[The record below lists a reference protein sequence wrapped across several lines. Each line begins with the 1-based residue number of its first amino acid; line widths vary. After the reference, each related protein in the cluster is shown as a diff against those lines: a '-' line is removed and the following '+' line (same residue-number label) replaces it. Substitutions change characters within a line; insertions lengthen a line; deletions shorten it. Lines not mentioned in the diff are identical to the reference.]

1 MSEKREMSGKA
12 AEPLQVPLDAVEQ
25 LVILSHTDKSPA
37 VLLDHVD
44 ALFVPGS
51 DANRRARITIALNQG
66 LPLSDDD
73 QMHLNMATGD
83 SLSDEQSDG
92 SESSSGTETDQP
104 SALLQSVAHLSLRNA
119 LAPLDRAEIIDTTL
133 PDAVA
138 SFIQRAFDP
147 VTDYPKPPNLNH
159 SETTADS
166 TVPSFLDQAELEK
179 EIRDEIQGSIKR
191 GNVHAF
197 MNQCAPPLPTLA
209 KQFLDEKNNSTTWR
223 ELFVRLGKKSSALVD
238 STGVDHF
245 PALFHALFQ
254 ENSWQG
260 LSEGHLRSLTLKQIE
275 ALGSLD
281 TSLFG
286 VEAFSE
292 SLYSKLIH
300 KHLDY
305 NFEAF
310 RDLNC
315 LSAAAT
321 NLDGFDRILVFVE
334 KLPPNLSQKFRFRV
348 LLMKLEFLCYRR
360 RVMDVELF
368 ESVIRCRNTIQGHT
382 AEDFPEAYKID
393 DALLRQ
399 FLLHIFRS
407 DESKTIKDYLEYL
420 PEATV
425 RDVFA
430 LAKISYTENGAKWH
444 NLMKPHQIEHIT
456 KSILLEFKS
465 SENPIY
471 LDPFINNAS
480 TSNLVINAKNIDKL
494 EVNEYDVDSFALYSN
509 DDKAVSNTRAA
520 LMALDLSGVAPHRTR
535 SVSVNG
541 DGDKFRAGF
550 IYEVNLDLPWVRDVE
565 RGLLVVDVVGGG
577 KKCRAVICKGSY
589 RASES
594 LSSEGHLFTVFDESG
609 NAIVSDYQIFMSGHV
624 YKPNSAGQVLIPFSR
639 QPTQQ
644 TIIVSHKDY
653 SFPAHFYHRDETY
666 NLSTRWIFNREAI
679 RAGNVVSVAVKPILS
694 LWGFVPVLLGSSNL
708 SKSVLTVTTGAAG
721 GVKTTKTFE
730 NFKVFDDRE
739 SLINVNVPD
748 RVRFMQFNLELTIWN
763 ASQKEDV
770 LLASQETFWFN
781 SIEDTDVIESAFLL
795 DEDSGYTLRVL
806 GKNGEA
812 RRRQAVTVYLRPVAI
827 SKIFTRILE
836 TDSDGMVIL
845 GPLEGVARIGVA
857 IGEAPVK
864 VWDIEAGVYLPDL
877 PFEVT
882 TQEGKQISLP
892 LGVSSDSLSKSPHL
906 WDLTLMSSNPSRPTD
921 AIESYAHKVS
931 IKAVSKNSCNL
942 VVDADLPVGYYHLSI
957 FQKTVRIKVVKAAS
971 IRSVFDGTNEE
982 QQTRNQTSDVVPY
995 GLELLPCSPLHVIA
1009 PPCVASVS
1017 LSTEKGRK
1025 GIALKIQNGTASTR
1039 VHCILSFFAPMDDR
1053 ETKFSADLN
1062 FNIYPPGRS
1071 GANAIT
1077 CGYSTT
1083 QDLSAD
1089 VEYILKRKSD
1099 VNATKIGN
1107 TLTKPTVLLDT
1118 WETKKTSILDDSLDP
1133 TVVNRSAVLED
1144 RALAGSML
1152 QSKYRAMGAAPAPI
1166 TSNMSKKMKQKR
1178 TPESLDKLSSD
1189 VANYDF
1195 LAQNGPSRFN
1205 LKPSANGNL
1214 FIALED
1220 SVAISSKCQVL
1231 LFVVDERSCTSV
1243 AFSLDG
1249 TGNPPTHDTTVS
1261 PTWRLTS
1268 PVTEILSASA
1278 VQPQNSLKLPVGCDF
1293 SIISDLSQL
1302 YSIAESFAT
1311 SSSESENLSKFRFI
1325 TRWNSIAHAER
1336 LALFSEF
1343 SCHELN
1349 VFLYFKDPEFF
1360 SSIVKPHL
1368 KNKTSVSLV
1377 DLFLL
1382 GDVEA
1387 CQKKILDIAGA
1398 WNQFNLVEAL
1408 LLAKVLVDNGFHDS
1422 AAVQTVRTWCLN
1434 YYRQKCIAGDYTSL
1448 SAERREKVFGFLRNS
1463 KDEPSI
1469 ELRKRDRFMEESFQ
1483 PQQDM
1488 LLMDAES
1495 YESHDESDDDMG
1507 FALFDDGPGSA
1518 TARLRKPQPAFFEPP
1533 PETSELS
1540 ERYYYKKTLGESAS
1554 IEMNAFWH
1562 LFGTWVLSPRNAADF
1577 FVSEGI
1583 DNCLFGTFTEIM
1595 FTLAVSGFGFGESDP
1610 TVEVKSDSDQ
1620 IRIDAKTHCLV
1631 YHKEFK
1637 ESSTKI
1643 IPSII
1648 CNTVYIDPENSR
1660 IQDEE
1665 TLDWIPCHIDP
1676 SAQKFLTGKLYN
1688 MQVTITNTMANPFI
1702 VSALIAIP
1710 AGSLAVLCN
1719 PIKTH
1724 RFDLQP
1730 YTTICHTVQFY
1741 FHAAGEYLQYPVHVS
1756 DRKHNVVASSTPCNL
1771 VAVESIDRAMLMDMK
1786 GGITWS
1792 YLSAHGTDIEVLEWL
1807 ENPAKTVTHDMVD
1820 AISFRFSSNKT
1831 LWESVVN
1838 CMIRRGMFSENVWAF
1853 AIKHQSRIFGLQWLF
1868 SRVAKDSIAYLEADG
1883 LVLDKYVNQSDDVLM
1898 YWPLINA
1905 RAHQI
1910 GKRAR
1915 VNNKDYMDTYSRFI
1929 SYLFAKPVSRHTHRD
1944 RATLIC
1950 YLLLQD
1956 RFSEA
1961 QELFHR
1967 LLNELAKSGVES
1979 EKSNNLIQIEYM
1991 RVWFAFINPK
2001 IAFDPACLAEAREI
2015 ASRYAT
2021 YPVKYW
2027 RELFTEA
2034 LGRCKEF
2041 EAFYQENGDS
2051 SVTPADEDK
2060 GQSDDSPTNRPN
2072 LVLEPSLSFTIVPGA
2087 SGALSSVS
2095 LVYHNVSSCEAR
2107 FHSLNLEM
2115 EFSAR
2120 PFVVASRFGASDG
2133 LSASKATKGSE
2144 SEAAAS
2150 SSILTKPH
2158 HVLQIEFPRGS
2169 GEMVVDVP
2177 ESMQKGNV
2185 AIEIIAN
2192 SGSLHQMRV
2201 ASETSLKAI
2210 VADKKG
2216 FLQILR
2222 SVERKGASQDWGLAG
2237 SSEATAVV
2245 DVKLLTNRKLMPVA
2259 SVYVK
2264 VYARLTDGSTVF
2276 YKDGYTDILGR
2287 FDYASL
2293 SNRAVLQQVE
2303 GFAVLAS
2310 SAEYGDVVLTA
2321 KAPKV

>member
-1 MSEKREMSGKA
+1 MSGKA
-12 AEPLQVPLDAVEQ
+12 AEPLPVSLDTVEQ

-73 QMHLNMATGD
+73 QMHLNMTTED
-83 SLSDEQSDG
+83 SLSDDQSDD
-92 SESSSGTETDQP
+92 SDSSSGTETGQP

-119 LAPLDRAEIIDTTL
+119 LAPLDRAETSDTTL
-133 PDAVA
+133 PAAVA
-138 SFIQRAFDP
+138 SFIQRAFNP

-179 EIRDEIQGSIKR
+179 EIRDEIQGSVKR
-191 GNVHAF
+191 GNVRAF
-197 MNQCAPPLPTLA
+197 MNQCAPPLPNLA
-209 KQFLDEKNNSTTWR
+209 KQFLDEKINSSTWK
-223 ELFVRLGKKSSALVD
+223 EFFLKLVKTSSALVD
-238 STGVDHF
+238 STGVDHL

-254 ENSWQG
+254 EDLQQG
-260 LSEGHLRSLTLKQIE
+260 LSEVHLRSLTLNQME

-292 SLYSKLIH
+292 TLYSKLIH

-305 NFEAF
+305 DFEAF

-315 LSAAAT
+315 LSASAT
-321 NLDGFDRILVFVE
+321 NLDGFDRILEFVE
-334 KLPPNLSQKFRFRV
+334 KLPPNLSQKLRFRV
-348 LLMKLEFLCYRR
+348 LLMKLEFLCHRR

-368 ESVIRCRNTIQGHT
+368 ESVIRSRHTIQGHT
-382 AEDFPEAYKID
+382 AEDLPSAYKID
-393 DALLRQ
+393 DALLQQ

-407 DESKTIKDYLEYL
+407 DESKTIKDYSEYL

-444 NLMKPHQIEHIT
+444 HLMKPHQIEQIT
-456 KSILLEFKS
+456 KSILLEFKP

-471 LDPFINNAS
+471 LDPFINTAS
-480 TSNLVINAKNIDKL
+480 TSNLVVHAKNIDKL

-509 DDKAVSNTRAA
+509 DDKAVSNTKAA

-594 LSSEGHLFTVFDESG
+594 LSPEGHLFTVFDESG
-609 NAIVSDYQIFMSGHV
+609 NAIVSDYQIYMAGHV
-624 YKPNSAGQVLIPFSR
+624 YKPNSQGQVLIPFTR
-639 QPTQQ
+639 QPIQQ

-653 SFPAHFYHRDETY
+653 SFPAHFYHRDESY

-694 LWGFVPVLLGSSNL
+694 LWGFTPVLLGNSNP

-721 GVKTTKTFE
+721 GLKTAKTFE

-739 SLINVNVPD
+739 SLIDVNVPD

-781 SIEDTDVIESAFLL
+781 SIEDTDLIESAFLL
-795 DEDSGYTLRVL
+795 HEDSGYTLRVL

-812 RRRQAVTVYLRPVAI
+812 RRRRAVAVYLRPVAI
-827 SKIFTRILE
+827 SKILTRILE
-836 TDSDGMVIL
+836 TDNDGMAIL

-857 IGEAPVK
+857 FGEAPVK

-882 TQEGKQISLP
+882 MQEGKQISLP
-892 LGVSSDSLSKSPHL
+892 LGVSSDLLSKSPHL
-906 WDLTLMSSNPSRPTD
+906 WDLTLMSSKPSPTD
-921 AIESYAHKVS
+921 VIESYARKVS

-942 VVDADLPVGYYHLSI
+942 VVEADLPVGYYQLSV

-971 IRSVFDGTNEE
+971 IRSVYDGTNEE
-982 QQTRNQTSDVVPY
+982 QTRNQTSDVVPY
-995 GLELLPCSPLHVIA
+995 GLELLPCSSRHVIA
-1009 PPCVASVS
+1009 PPCISSVS

-1039 VHCILSFFAPMDDR
+1039 VHCIVSFFAPMDDR
-1053 ETKFSADLN
+1053 EARFSADLN
-1062 FNIYPPGRS
+1062 SNICPPAGRS
-1071 GANAIT
+1071 GGNAIT

-1107 TLTKPTVLLDT
+1107 TLTKPTFLLDT
-1118 WETKKTSILDDSLDP
+1118 WETKKTSILDDSLDS
-1133 TVVNRSAVLED
+1133 TVVNRSAVLND
-1144 RALAGSML
+1144 RSLAGSMS
-1152 QSKYRAMGAAPAPI
+1152 QPKYRAMCAAAAPMV
-1166 TSNMSKKMKQKR
+1166 SNTSKKMKLKR
-1178 TPESLDKLSSD
+1178 APESLDKISSD

-1205 LKPSANGNL
+1205 LKPSVSGNL

-1220 SVAISSKCQVL
+1220 NVTISSKCQVL

-1243 AFSLDG
+1243 TFSLNG
-1249 TGNPPTHDTTVS
+1249 TGNPPAHDTTVS

-1302 YSIAESFAT
+1302 YSIAESF
-1311 SSSESENLSKFRFI
+1311 SNSSENLSKFRFI
-1325 TRWNSIAHAER
+1325 TRWNLIAHAER

-1349 VFLYFKDPEFF
+1349 VFLYFKDPKFF

-1368 KNKTSVSLV
+1368 KNKTSLSLV
-1377 DLFLL
+1377 DIFLL

-1408 LLAKVLVDNGFHDS
+1408 LLAKVLVDNGLHDS

-1469 ELRKRDRFMEESFQ
+1469 ELYQRDLVMESFE
-1483 PQQDM
+1483 QQEEM
-1488 LLMDAES
+1488 LLMD
-1495 YESHDESDDDMG
+1495 DESDDESYDDMG
-1507 FALFDDGPGSA
+1507 FAFMDDGPGSS

-1540 ERYYYKKTLGESAS
+1540 ERYYYKKALGESAN

-1562 LFGTWVLSPRNAADF
+1562 QFGTWVLSPRNSADT

-1583 DNCLFGTFTEIM
+1583 DNSLFGTFTEIM
-1595 FTLAVSGFGFGESDP
+1595 FALSVSGFGFGESDP
-1610 TVEVKSDSDQ
+1610 TVEVKNDSDQ

-1637 ESSTKI
+1637 ESSSKL

-1688 MQVTITNTMANPFI
+1688 MQVTITNTMANPFV

-1710 AGSLAVLCN
+1710 SGSVAVLCN

-1741 FHAAGEYLQYPVHVS
+1741 FHAAGDYLQYPVHVS

-1771 VAVESIDRAMLMDMK
+1771 VAVDSIDRAMLMK
-1786 GGITWS
+1786 GGVTWS
-1792 YLSAHGTDIEVLEWL
+1792 YLSAHGTDSEVLEWL

-1838 CMIRRGMFSENVWAF
+1838 CMIRRGMFSANVWAF
-1853 AIKHQSRIFGLQWLF
+1853 AAKHQSRVFGLQWLF

-1883 LVLDKYVNQSDDVLM
+1883 LVLDKYMNQSDDVLM

-1915 VNNKDYMDTYSRFI
+1915 VNNKDYMDTYSKFI

-1967 LLNELAKSGVES
+1967 LTDELAKSGVES

-2001 IAFDPACLAEAREI
+2001 IAFDASCLAEAREI
-2015 ASRYAT
+2015 ASRYTT
-2021 YPVKYW
+2021 YPIKYW
-2027 RELFTEA
+2027 RDLFTEA

-2041 EAFYQENGDS
+2041 EAFYQESGNS
-2051 SVTPADEDK
+2051 LTPADEDM
-2060 GQSDDSPTNRPN
+2060 GQASDTLSNRPN

-2133 LSASKATKGSE
+2133 SSTSKIATRGSE
-2144 SEAAAS
+2144 SETAAS
-2150 SSILTKPH
+2150 SSIFTKPH
-2158 HVLQIEFPRGS
+2158 HVLPIEFPGGS

-2177 ESMQKGNV
+2177 ETMQKGNV

-2201 ASETSLKAI
+2201 ASETSLKPI

-2222 SVERKGASQDWGLAG
+2222 SVDRKGASAGGQNWGLAG
-2237 SSEATAVV
+2237 SSEAMAVV